1 MSQDWNIH
9 FDDKIYNAQMKK
21 LFFMHLLYFWLSL
34 TKAGQALFDDYKR
47 LSIHLLYQQFKT

>member
-47 LSIHLLYQQFKT
+47 LSIH